1 MLVHIHRT
9 SIKTIALL
17 DFLDMPLEDPQN
29 LVADPEFCNELRPD
43 CSTSSYARQHCQ
55 ILCKS
60 DEGNYLHIRRFN
72 TKENSFLFHI
82 FRFSHFISNMQVLL
96 ILSLQYKCET

>member
-17 DFLDMPLEDPQN
+17 DFLDLQTKEPHN

-60 DEGNYLHIRRFN
+60 DEGNYVHTVAF
-72 TKENSFLFHI
+72 
-82 FRFSHFISNMQVLL
+82 
-96 ILSLQYKCET
+96 